1 MYLHYDNWRVVA
13 LHLNCANYIYYH
25 IRYNKKRK
33 RKKMSKSDKLKQIRQ
48 YAYDKM
54 LEWGLIKEGWKFV
67 WDTKARRR
75 YGQCRYHKR
84 EIGITKQLAAI
95 NSFEET
101 QDTVL
106 HEIAHAL
113 AGAGHGHDSHWKHW
127 CIKVGAEPTRCY
139 RSEDQGGT
147 VKTLEG
153 KYKLINKDTGEVYAT
168 YHRRPKF
175 KDWSTRW
182 MRGRKAETYGKLKL
196 VANQPTRTDTSPY
209 RLQA

>member
-1 MYLHYDNWRVVA
+1 MYLHYDIWRVHT
-13 LHLNCANYIYYH
+13 LHLNCTNIAYNYNQH
-25 IRYNKKRK
+25 CQKRMK
-33 RKKMSKSDKLKQIRQ
+33 THDKLKQIRQ

-54 LEWGLIKEGWKFV
+54 LEWGLLKEGWKFV

-75 YGQCRYHKR
+75 YGQCRYNKR

-113 AGAGHGHDSHWKHW
+113 AGVGHGHDSHWKHW
-127 CIKVGAEPTRCY
+127 CIQVGAEPTRCY

-153 KYKLINKDTGEVYAT
+153 KYKLINKDTGEVYSQ
-168 YHRRPKF
+168 YHRKPKI